1 MSIRRA
7 TYKQFITPT
16 TLADCISQTEW
27 RDAGKSHEEMIM
39 AIAAC
44 LGESLTDGSYTF
56 NISTHEDMFV
66 NGQPARSID
75 ALCQDLVLR
84 KISRTI
90 KQLYY
95 IHPGNRNSIIKH
107 IITLLNENTDLWV
120 LRLDVHHFYES
131 IDRERLIADLKAK
144 GRISAQTMMLL
155 DNLFATNPINSISGL
170 PRGLN
175 VSAMLSEFYMKYFDI
190 ELRKFPGVYYYA
202 RYVDDIIVFCISKEA
217 RESVSKYVEEELGKL
232 SLTLNKEK
240 TIFWESY
247 SAKEFVYL
255 GYEFKKKR
263 EQVAVSIAPEKLKK
277 IKTRITKSFV
287 RFAKDGKYDELL
299 MRIKYLTGNFRLHQ
313 LNRMVPISVGLYYNY
328 KYITNLVCLNELQL
342 YYGKLVNLKSG
353 KLGDKLRLRMTDG
366 QREKLNHYSFKF
378 GFVRRV
384 RYGFNKDQLKKIT
397 SCWK

>member
-1 MSIRRA
+1 MDYHKS
-7 TYKQFITPT
+7 TYQQFITPA

-27 RDAGKSHEEMIM
+27 RNAGKSHEEMVT
-39 AIAAC
+39 AIADC
-44 LGESLTDGSYTF
+44 VGESLMDGSFAF
-56 NISTHEDMFV
+56 NIKAHDDMFV
-66 NGQPARSID
+66 NGQPAHSIN

-95 IHPGNRNSIIKH
+95 IRPGNRNSIIKH

-131 IDRERLIADLKAK
+131 INCERLITDLKAK
-144 GRISAQTMMLL
+144 GRISAQTLMLL
-155 DNLFATNPINSISGL
+155 DNLLATDSISGISGL

-217 RESVSKYVEEELGKL
+217 RETVSKYIEEELAKL
-232 SLTLNKEK
+232 SLTLNNEK
-240 TIFWESY
+240 TIFWESN
-247 SAKEFVYL
+247 STKEFVYL
-255 GYEFKKKR
+255 GYAFKKTR
-263 EQVAVSIAPEKLKK
+263 EQVAVTIAPEKLKK

-328 KYITNLVCLNELQL
+328 KYITNHNCLNELQL
-342 YYGKLVNLKSG
+342 YYGKNS
-353 KLGDKLRLRMTDG
+353 
-366 QREKLNHYSFKF
+366 
-378 GFVRRV
+378 
-384 RYGFNKDQLKKIT
+384 
-397 SCWK
+397 

>member
-1 MSIRRA
+1 M
-7 TYKQFITPT
+7 
-16 TLADCISQTEW
+16 ADCISQTEW
-27 RDAGKSHEEMIM
+27 RDAGKSHEEMIT
-39 AIAAC
+39 AIADC
-44 LGESLTDGSYTF
+44 MGESLMEGSYAF
-56 NISTHEDMFV
+56 NIKTHEDMFV
-66 NGQPARSID
+66 NGQPAHSID
-75 ALCQDLVLR
+75 ALCQDLLLR

-95 IHPGNRNSIIKH
+95 IHPENRNSIIKH

-120 LRLDVHHFYES
+120 LRLDVHHFYET

-155 DNLFATNPINSISGL
+155 DNLFATDPISCVRGL

-202 RYVDDIIVFCISKEA
+202 RFVDDIIVFCISRET
-217 RESVSKYVEEELGKL
+217 RESVSKYIEEELGKL
-232 SLTLNKEK
+232 SLTLNNEK
-240 TIFWESY
+240 TIFWESN

-255 GYEFKKKR
+255 GYAFKKIR

-328 KYITNLVCLNELQL
+328 KYITNLDSLNELQL

-353 KLGDKLRLRMTDG
+353 KLGDKLRMRMSCV
-366 QREKLNHYSFKF
+366 QREKLNHYSFEF
-378 GFVRRV
+378 GFSRRV
-384 RYGFNKDQLKKIT
+384 RYGFNKDQLKMIT